1 MGDESYTSERDALA
15 DLRLVVDCLVSEVA
29 SSGSRSVDELVNTVA
44 NRMSVAPDS
53 VRVALLVA
61 ENNRLLLVD
70 DYSETV
76 GLAGVALAS

>member
-1 MGDESYTSERDALA
+1 
-15 DLRLVVDCLVSEVA
+15 
-29 SSGSRSVDELVNTVA
+29 
-44 NRMSVAPDS
+44 MSVAPDS